1 VKSPTGNTI
10 DQNSGTAPARVVIRE
25 NENVIIWGRIMKDS
39 FLQVEDSIKRAKRKA
54 AVESAVLLGLGAAF
68 FAILAV
74 KFLHF

>member
-1 VKSPTGNTI
+1 MTHSE
-10 DQNSGTAPARVVIRE
+10 QNEI
-25 NENVIIWGRIMKDS
+25 VIIRGQTMKDS

-54 AVESAVLLGLGAAF
+54 AIESAVLLGLGAVF